1 MQFTVRVSAEDRLAF
16 AAAWLRRI
24 AAPVLLLASVAT
36 SPNSAH
42 AGPLHYALDIQQ
54 SNVSAKATLL
64 VVSSVTAHF
73 PVVEGATDLEPAAL
87 DRTAIAV
94 TLDAQSLT
102 TEDESICEQLK
113 GADFFD
119 VAQFPLITFRGARM
133 TMTGER
139 TAKVFGEL
147 TARGKT
153 RSVTLDAT
161 FDKPPAEANG
171 VDPISISATTKINR
185 DSFGMV
191 TLHGIV
197 GRKVL
202 IRIEAILRP
211 MLS

>member
-1 MQFTVRVSAEDRLAF
+1 
-16 AAAWLRRI
+16 
-24 AAPVLLLASVAT
+24 
-36 SPNSAH
+36 
-42 AGPLHYALDIQQ
+42 
-54 SNVSAKATLL
+54 
-64 VVSSVTAHF
+64 VSSVTAHF

-87 DRTAIAV
+87 DKTAIAV
-94 TLDAQSLT
+94 TLDAQALT
-102 TEDESICEQLK
+102 TEDESICDQLK
-113 GADFFD
+113 SADFFD
-119 VAQFPLITFRGARM
+119 VAQFPLITFRGVRM

-153 RSVTLDAT
+153 HSVTLDAT

-185 DSFGMV
+185 DAFGMI

-197 GRKVL
+197 GRKVS

-211 MLS
+211 LPA